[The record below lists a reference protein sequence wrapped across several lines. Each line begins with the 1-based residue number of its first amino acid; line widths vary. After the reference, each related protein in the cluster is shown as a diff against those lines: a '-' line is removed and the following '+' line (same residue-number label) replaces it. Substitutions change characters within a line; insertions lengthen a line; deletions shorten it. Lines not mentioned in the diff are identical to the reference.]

1 MNSMTGFAQRDCE
14 SQSMRFSLEVKSYNN
29 RYLELGVQ
37 LPGYLSALEPKIRN
51 SLQRRIKRGK
61 VDFSLRVRELKVP
74 VNVSVDEKAAVA
86 GIQALR
92 ALSGLLGSK
101 EEIGLSALM
110 RMDGILSMERDL
122 DADKLWLEIEPSVD
136 SLLADH
142 QSERAREGRHLEAD
156 IRGQAATLKGGVE
169 RIAEKVPELESAIQE
184 NLRKRFQEVLGSLV
198 DENRV
203 LQETAVALTRFTVNE
218 ELARLKSH
226 LSALDACLDEEGEP
240 GKRIDF
246 ICQEINREVNTIGSK
261 CQLGEVAMKV
271 VLMKEAV
278 ENIREQARNIE

>member
-1 MNSMTGFAQRDCE
+1 MNSMTGFAQVD
-14 SQSMRFSLEVKSYNN
+14 SDSPSLRFSLELKTYNN

-37 LPGYLSALEPKIRN
+37 LPGYLSALEPKVRN
-51 SLQRRIKRGK
+51 SLQQRIKRGK
-61 VDFSLRVRELKVP
+61 VDFSLRVRELKIP
-74 VNVSVDEKAAVA
+74 VNVNVDEKAAVA
-86 GIQALR
+86 GISALR
-92 ALSGLLGSK
+92 SLASLLGSR
-101 EEIGLSALM
+101 EEVGLSALM

-122 DADKLWLEIEPSVD
+122 DSDKLWLEIEPAID
-136 SLLADH
+136 SLLSAH
-142 QSERAREGRHLEAD
+142 QAERAREGGHLAAD
-156 IRGQAATLKGGVE
+156 IRNQAATLKGGVDC
-169 RIAEKVPELESAIQE
+169 IAEKVPELETAIKD
-184 NLRKRFQEVLGSLV
+184 NLRKRFQEVLGNLV

-203 LQETAVALTRFTVNE
+203 LQETAVALTRFTINE
-218 ELARLKSH
+218 ELTRLKSH
-226 LSALDACLDEEGEP
+226 LDALDACLDEDGEP